1 MKDHEIQRVIFAKLL
16 HVPVFKRACT
26 VAVNYFIKISG
37 FRVIHMYIATQ
48 LSFHLQISGTNLG
61 QNFRETSIHSD
72 RKNREKLEKL
82 GSLP

>member
-1 MKDHEIQRVIFAKLL
+1 MRDHEIQRVIFEKLL
-16 HVPVFKRACT
+16 HVFKRACT

-37 FRVIHMYIATQ
+37 FTVNVATH

-72 RKNREKLEKL
+72 RKNREKFEKL

>member
-1 MKDHEIQRVIFAKLL
+1 MRDHEIQRVIFAKLL
-16 HVPVFKRACT
+16 HVFKRACP
-26 VAVNYFIKISG
+26 VAVDYFIKISG
-37 FRVIHMYIATQ
+37 FTVIHVYIATH

-72 RKNREKLEKL
+72 RKNREKFEKL